1 MPIAQLNSSVFTDLF
16 TDLTLAKLLRAAI
29 AIGIAYG
36 GMWLVEV
43 STTWASEKVARRFRM
58 LIKQSLPLWK
68 AIILITTISYLL
80 QQFLKLSQTNL
91 LAITGTIA
99 IALAFALKDYVSSII
114 AGIVALFE
122 APYRVGDRIQIG
134 DHYGEMVGYGLR
146 AIQLHTPDDNIVT
159 IPHNKTWTEAIAN
172 ANTGALEAQVATDF
186 YFDHQIESDIV
197 ITILR
202 QAAYSSP
209 YTQLRLPVTVIM
221 REYPWGTQFKL
232 RCYPLDIRD
241 EFTYRTDLIRRSKQA
256 FRRHGLAY
264 PNLPAGW
271 PGIRGESGSERDG

>member
-1 MPIAQLNSSVFTDLF
+1 MPIIQLDSIVFN
-16 TDLTLAKLLRAAI
+16 DLTLAKLLRAAI

-36 GMWLVEV
+36 GIWLVEV
-43 STTWASEKVARRFRM
+43 STTWASEKMARRFRM
-58 LIKQSLPLWK
+58 LIKQSRPLWK
-68 AIILITTISYLL
+68 AIILITTFSYLL
-80 QQFLKLSQTNL
+80 QQFLNLSQTNL

-114 AGIVALFE
+114 AGVVALFE

-134 DHYGEMVGYGLR
+134 DHYGEMVDYGLR

-159 IPHNKTWTEAIAN
+159 IPHNKTWTEAIVN

-221 REYPWGTQFKL
+221 REYPWGTEFKL

-264 PNLPAGW
+264 PSLPAGG

>member
-1 MPIAQLNSSVFTDLF
+1 MPIAQLNSSVF

-36 GMWLVEV
+36 GIWVVEV

-80 QQFLKLSQTNL
+80 QQFLNLSQTNL
-91 LAITGTIA
+91 LALTGTIA
-99 IALAFALKDYVSSII
+99 VALAFALKDYVSSII
-114 AGIVALFE
+114 AGAVALFE

-186 YFDHQIESDIV
+186 YFDHQIESEIV

-209 YTQLRLPVTVIM
+209 YTQLHLPVTVIM

-256 FRRHGLAY
+256 FRSHGLAY

-271 PGIRGESGSERDG
+271 PGSRGESGSERDG

>member
-1 MPIAQLNSSVFTDLF
+1 MPIIQLDSIVFN
-16 TDLTLAKLLRAAI
+16 DLTLAKLLRAAI

-36 GMWLVEV
+36 GIWLVEV
-43 STTWASEKVARRFRM
+43 STTWASEKMARRFRM
-58 LIKQSLPLWK
+58 LIKQSRPLWK

-80 QQFLKLSQTNL
+80 QQFLNLSQTNL

-114 AGIVALFE
+114 AGVVALFE

-134 DHYGEMVGYGLR
+134 DHYGEMVDYGLR

-159 IPHNKTWTEAIAN
+159 IPHNKTWTEAIIN

-221 REYPWGTQFKL
+221 REYPWGTEFKL

-264 PNLPAGW
+264 PSLPAGRL
-271 PGIRGESGSERDG
+271 GIRGESGSERDG

>member
-1 MPIAQLNSSVFTDLF
+1 MPIIQLDSIVFN
-16 TDLTLAKLLRAAI
+16 DLTLAKLLRAAI

-36 GMWLVEV
+36 GIWLVEV
-43 STTWASEKVARRFRM
+43 STTWASEKMARRFRM
-58 LIKQSLPLWK
+58 LIKQSRPLWK

-80 QQFLKLSQTNL
+80 QQFLNLSQTNL

-114 AGIVALFE
+114 AGVVALFE

-134 DHYGEMVGYGLR
+134 DHYGEMVDYGLR

-159 IPHNKTWTEAIAN
+159 IPHNKTWTEAIIN

-221 REYPWGTQFKL
+221 REYPWGTEFKL

-264 PNLPAGW
+264 PSLPAGGH
-271 PGIRGESGSERDG
+271 GIRGESGSERDG

>member
-1 MPIAQLNSSVFTDLF
+1 MPIIQLDSIVFN
-16 TDLTLAKLLRAAI
+16 DLTLAKLLRAAI

-36 GMWLVEV
+36 GIWLVEV
-43 STTWASEKVARRFRM
+43 STTWASEKMARRFRM
-58 LIKQSLPLWK
+58 LIKQSRPLWK

-80 QQFLKLSQTNL
+80 QQFLNLSQTNL

-114 AGIVALFE
+114 AGVVALFE

-134 DHYGEMVGYGLR
+134 DHYGEMVDYGLR

-159 IPHNKTWTEAIAN
+159 IPHNKTWTEAIIN

-221 REYPWGTQFKL
+221 REYPWGTEFKL

-264 PNLPAGW
+264 PSLPAGGL
-271 PGIRGESGSERDG
+271 GIRGESGSERDG